1 MRAEE
6 TGNPRILLVGMWAGL
21 VPVENNVVLCQKA
34 KHRTAVHSSTPG
46 YVPRR
51 TKNRDS
57 NPRTQR
63 LIAAFPTTA
72 KAWTQPRRPQPMKG
86 QAPEV
91 SAAQHHSFGLARGRS
106 SHTRH
111 SPAVRRG
118 RHAEPKEPDADA
130 TGRSDDSVYTTRPQW
145 RRLWRQK
152 TGGGGVAGGRE
163 RAGREE

>member
-1 MRAEE
+1 
-6 TGNPRILLVGMWAGL
+6 MWAGL

-91 SAAQHHSFGLARGRS
+91 SAAQHHSFGRARGRS

-130 TGRSDDSVYTTRPQW
+130 TLGRTIPFIRHVPNGDVCGDRKP
-145 RRLWRQK
+145 
-152 TGGGGVAGGRE
+152 GGGGGRGGPGE
-163 RAGREE
+163 GGEGGVIA